1 MDGVIVVDKPEGW
14 TSHDVVGKMRSIVSG
29 KSRSIVGETPPGTR
43 DVVEATPRS
52 IVSETPLGTRDVVE
66 ATPPDIVAATPTG
79 AIGEKLPRAPKT
91 KVGHLGTLDPIATG
105 VLPLVIGH
113 ATRLAQ
119 FYTHSDKIYEG
130 VVRFGWATNT
140 YDRAG
145 EPLSERR
152 ELQIDAEELERHLGK
167 FRGKF
172 MQTPPPVS
180 AKKVDGRRAYELAR
194 KDIAVELAPVEIE
207 VYELTVLAIDGAD
220 VRIRAHC
227 SGGTYM
233 RSIAHDLGQSL
244 GCGAHLA
251 ELRRLA
257 SGEFKIEQ
265 ARTIAQLESLAAT
278 GVAHGQVGLL
288 DALVPAS
295 QMMPAFPTV
304 FVDSLTA
311 AQIRNGRNFPASPF
325 RSQPASQYVKA
336 VTREG
341 QLVAV
346 GEAVLPNVYHPL
358 VVL

>member
-1 MDGVIVVDKPEGW
+1 LDGAIVVDKPEGW
-14 TSHDVVGKMRSIVSG
+14 TSHDVVGKVRSIVSG
-29 KSRSIVGETPPGTR
+29 KSRGIIAGKS
-43 DVVEATPRS
+43 RS
-52 IVSETPLGTRDVVE
+52 
-66 ATPPDIVAATPTG
+66 
-79 AIGEKLPRAPKT
+79 APKT

-105 VLPLVIGH
+105 VLPLVIGQ

-119 FYTHSDKIYEG
+119 FYTHSDKLYEG
-130 VVRFGWATNT
+130 LVRFGWATNT

-145 EPLSERR
+145 EPLGERR
-152 ELQIDAEELERHLGK
+152 EIQIDAAELERHLEN

-194 KDIAVELAPVEIE
+194 KDIAVELAPVEVQ

-227 SGGTYM
+227 TGGTYV
-233 RSIAHDLGQSL
+233 RSIAHELGQSL

-257 SGEFKIEQ
+257 SGEFLIEK
-265 ARTIAQLESLAAT
+265 ARTIAQLESLAAD
-278 GVAHGQVGLL
+278 GRLIEV
-288 DALVPAS
+288 LVPAS
-295 QMMPAFPTV
+295 EMMPGFPTV
-304 FVDSLTA
+304 LVDDLTV

-341 QLVAV
+341 RLVAV